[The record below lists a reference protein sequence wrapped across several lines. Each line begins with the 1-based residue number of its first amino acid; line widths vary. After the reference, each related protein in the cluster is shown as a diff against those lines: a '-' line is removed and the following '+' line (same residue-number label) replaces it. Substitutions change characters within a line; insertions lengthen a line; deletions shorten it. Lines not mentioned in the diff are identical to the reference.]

1 MHLDSHILL
10 VVSLNVSLI
19 VVFSWLGFQFL
30 SKNPCAV
37 QKLCDDNSSSER
49 FRTSAGMRPA
59 MRKYLIVRRKI
70 KISDND
76 DETPYFTS
84 SGFSYN

>member
-1 MHLDSHILL
+1 MHLDNHILL

-30 SKNPCAV
+30 SKNPCTV
-37 QKLCDDNSSSER
+37 RELCDDNSSSVR
-49 FRTSAGMRPA
+49 FRTLAGIRPA

-70 KISDND
+70 KISNND

-84 SGFSYN
+84 SGFSHN